1 MIKFADINEEKI
13 KKELTLFVDSQEV
26 ITKGSC
32 KRHLEKVLGLQPM
45 ALNEKPAKKRFK
57 KILKEVIKQDEEDR
71 LQTVK
76 RNAGEAD
83 INIEVEMKPKKKRKR
98 KNEQPKAK
106 RRKTEKTKVQPK
118 KKKTKKAKYGRNTTK
133 MISILKQCGLA
144 NPRTYT
150 KLKEFDEE
158 REKCAYLQDYFDEQN
173 IDWRQSGKELQEVID
188 EFKLRREVNEL
199 NRGTSEMISTRR
211 SKKKVKYTYE
221 EEELE
226 DSFDEEEEES
236 DYDEGQD
243 YNVEDDMEDE
253 DFDEVNDDDD
263 DDEYD
268 E

>member
-1 MIKFADINEEKI
+1 MVEFANIDDEKI
-13 KKELTLFVDSQEV
+13 RKELTLFVESEEV

-57 KILKEVIKQDEEDR
+57 KILKQIIDKESEEP

-76 RNAGEAD
+76 RNAGEVDA
-83 INIEVEMKPKKKRKR
+83 NVEAETKPKKKRKR
-98 KNEQPKAK
+98 KNEQPKVK
-106 RRKTEKTKVQPK
+106 RRKIEPK
-118 KKKTKKAKYGRNTTK
+118 KEKAKKAKYGRNMTK

-144 NPRTYT
+144 NPRIYT
-150 KLKEFDEE
+150 KLKEFDKES
-158 REKCAYLQDYFDEQN
+158 EKCAHLQEYFDEQN

-199 NRGTSEMISTRR
+199 NRGTSEMISSRR
-211 SKKKVKYTYE
+211 SRKKVKYTYN

-226 DSFDEEEEES
+226 DSFDEAEEEES
-236 DYDEGQD
+236 DYDEEQD

-253 DFDEVNDDDD
+253 DFDEELDDD
-263 DDEYD
+263 DDE
-268 E
+268 